1 MTPAELEYRPLRA
14 PRSHG
19 SALIEPT
26 AAEAVQLLQQRSA
39 ALDATSIE
47 IGGVSLAQLSQIARR
62 QLVALAS
69 NYTFAYRPSFDLPD
83 EAAPIVM
90 AGHQPGL
97 FHPGVWFKNFLLDS
111 VSRAAGAT
119 PINLIVDNDTV
130 ASPAIAVPQVDGD
143 GTWNHRRVSFD
154 DSSPP
159 IAWEERTILNPATF
173 RQFGEQAAEAIR
185 PLVDSPLI
193 ESFWPRVLQAAE
205 STDNIGRSFA
215 QARHQLEIDWGLQTL
230 EVPLSQVYST
240 ESFARFALH
249 LWSDAPSFRAV
260 YNGAIDEY
268 RRLHKIRSANHPA
281 PHLAQAGD
289 LIETPLWIWS
299 KADPRRRG
307 LFVSQSASGI
317 RLTDRGAL
325 DITIPAQ
332 TEEAISALLELQTEV
347 VLRPRALLTTMYARL
362 VLADLFI
369 HGIGG
374 AKYDQV
380 TDLII
385 ARQFGVTPPPIVA
398 ATATVHLP
406 IARERTDEAK
416 SAQIARLMRDL
427 RFNPDRHLSCD
438 PLPADI
444 EKLVQEKHRWL
455 ANDPP
460 SQMAERHRALERI
473 NLALQDAVAEQR
485 EQLQQQLTQS
495 KREARNDAIALSRE
509 YAFCLFPEKSL
520 RTLLLD
526 LSAVAP

>member
-1 MTPAELEYRPLRA
+1 MTPAELEYRSLRA

-26 AAEAVQLLQQRSA
+26 AAEAVQLLQQR
-39 ALDATSIE
+39 LDALAIE
-47 IGGVSLAQLSQIARR
+47 IGGVSLAQLSQTARR
-62 QLVALAS
+62 QLVSLAS
-69 NYTFAYRPSFDLPD
+69 NYTFAYRPAFDLPGD
-83 EAAPIVM
+83 DAPIVM

-111 VSRAAGAT
+111 VSRTAGAT
-119 PINLIVDNDTV
+119 PINLIADNDIV
-130 ASPAIAVPQVDGD
+130 ASPAIAVPQVDSG

-159 IAWEERTILNPATF
+159 IAWEERPILNAATF
-173 RQFGEQAAEAIR
+173 RQFGDSTAEAIR
-185 PLVDSPLI
+185 PLVDRPLI
-193 ESFWPRVLQAAE
+193 ESVWPRVLQAAE
-205 STDNIGRSFA
+205 STNNIGRSFA
-215 QARHQLEIDWGLQTL
+215 QARHQLEADWGLQTL

-249 LWSDAPSFRAV
+249 LWSNAPSFRTV

-289 LIETPLWIWS
+289 LIETPLWIWT

-307 LFVSQSASGI
+307 LFVSPSATGI
-317 RLTDRGAL
+317 RLTDQGAI
-325 DITIPAQ
+325 DITIPV
-332 TEEAISALLELQTEV
+332 EIDGAISALLELQPDV

-385 ARQFGVTPPPIVA
+385 ARLFGVTPPPIVA
-398 ATATVHLP
+398 ATATIHLP
-406 IARERTDEAK
+406 IGRSRTDEAE

-427 RFNPDRHLSCD
+427 RFNPDRHLSGN
-438 PLPADI
+438 PLPPEI
-444 EKLVQEKHRWL
+444 EKLVEEKRRWL
-455 ANDPP
+455 ANDQP
-460 SQMAERHRALERI
+460 SHLAERHRALERI
-473 NLALQDAVAEQR
+473 NLALQGAVAAQR

-495 KREARNDAIALSRE
+495 KHAMRNDAIALSRE